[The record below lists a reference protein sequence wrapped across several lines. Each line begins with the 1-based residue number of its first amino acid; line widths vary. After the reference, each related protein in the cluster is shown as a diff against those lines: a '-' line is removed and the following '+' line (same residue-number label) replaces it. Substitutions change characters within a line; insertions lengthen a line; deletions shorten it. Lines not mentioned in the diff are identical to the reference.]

1 MTRHT
6 RREFLTTIGAAS
18 MAAIGGCSG
27 EDESTAEAE
36 EEEEEEQ
43 QDEERDEDASSE
55 YDGEFGQPPVEIH
68 VDYWASWSGSVGT
81 ESRQVSVDGRGPRTM
96 TIDGYPE
103 VVSATIQK
111 QDDYS
116 DELLVE
122 IAVDGE
128 VVASQGTYA
137 EYGVVSLSVQ
147 I

>member
-1 MTRHT
+1 
-6 RREFLTTIGAAS
+6 
-18 MAAIGGCSG
+18 MAAIAGCSG

-36 EEEEEEQ
+36 EEEEEEA
-43 QDEERDEDASSE
+43 ENASSE
-55 YDGEFGQPPVEIH
+55 YDGEYGQPPVEIR

-96 TIDGYPE
+96 TIDGYPQ

-111 QDDYS
+111 QDDYR

-128 VVASQGTYA
+128 VIALQGTYA